1 MGQDVA
7 MEYAFLLLFIFTKI
21 AFGCDNDILDVN
33 SAKSI
38 YAKVLLKNNDS
49 LEVSVLEAGKQV
61 NLENVN
67 ISSGKENH
75 ITFEDY
81 NRDGYKDFSI
91 WHLDEGM
98 GTYKIYRFFVFSP
111 ADNKFKEIKPT
122 CGDDFVNVRIEGHD
136 LINMIYDDNTPKS
149 CSIPLK
155 SLK

>member
-1 MGQDVA
+1 MK
-7 MEYAFLLLFIFTKI
+7 YAFFFLFVFAKI

-33 SAKSI
+33 SAKNIS
-38 YAKVLLKNNDS
+38 AKVLLKDNDS
-49 LEVSVLEAGKQV
+49 LEVSVSEAGKQV
-61 NLENVN
+61 NQENVDV
-67 ISSGKENH
+67 SSEKKNH

-98 GTYKIYRFFVFSP
+98 GTYKIYRLFLFSP
-111 ADNKFKEIKPT
+111 ADKKFKEIKPT

-136 LINMIYDDNTPKS
+136 LINMIYDDNTPES

>member
-1 MGQDVA
+1 M
-7 MEYAFLLLFIFTKI
+7 
-21 AFGCDNDILDVN
+21 
-33 SAKSI
+33 
-38 YAKVLLKNNDS
+38 LKDNDS

-61 NLENVN
+61 NLKNVDV
-67 ISSGKENH
+67 SSEKENH

-98 GTYKIYRFFVFSP
+98 GTYKIYRLFVFSP
-111 ADNKFKEIKPT
+111 AEIKFKEKKPA
-122 CGDDFVNVRIEGHD
+122 CGDNFVNVRVEGHD

-149 CSIPLK
+149 CSIALK

>member
-1 MGQDVA
+1 M
-7 MEYAFLLLFIFTKI
+7 LFTSV
-21 AFGCDNDILDVN
+21 AFGFGNEVLDDN
-33 SAKSI
+33 SAKNIS
-38 YAKVLLKNNDS
+38 AKVLLKNNDS

-61 NLENVN
+61 DLENVDV
-67 ISSGKENH
+67 SSEKKSH
-75 ITFEDY
+75 Y

-98 GTYKIYRFFVFSP
+98 GTYKIYRLFFFSP
-111 ADNKFKEIKPT
+111 AEKKFKEIKPT
-122 CGDDFVNVRIEGHD
+122 CGDDFINVRIEGHD